1 MKLNKPVCA
10 TSFGNT
16 GFGECTLDPVE
27 IEGAIQVGKDF
38 AIAPGDLATLFT
50 KFDTAR
56 HAAIGA
62 RLFPYKNFISVSDN
76 TEEPSIT
83 TTDYGAKYKTRDG
96 DYDMTFRYI
105 KGGVQAHQE
114 FQKNEGDGKFFYF
127 FDKNGVLYGYKSGGV
142 LRPFP
147 VDQYLALPWRFATGA
162 DKASYLLRFIISQ
175 VYLNK
180 GNLGFLSITDFN
192 IRDIEGLQNVD
203 LILASQADNVLT
215 IQARSSISDVDMHAT
230 YGATLAAAGAWKCIN
245 KQTGATHAITTVTS
259 TTGGWIVTVD
269 TTAWGTLPINDQ
281 LELTWV
287 APSVLSQAPYNVKG
301 FETVEPLIITKSA

>member
-16 GFGECTLDPVE
+16 GFGECTLDPAE
-27 IEGAIQVGKDF
+27 FEGAIQVGKDF
-38 AIAPGDLATLFT
+38 SIATGDLATLFT

-62 RLFPYKNFISVSDN
+62 RLFPYKNFISVTDN

-96 DYDMTFRYI
+96 DYDITFRYI

-114 FQKNEGDGKFFYF
+114 FQKNEGDGKYFYF
-127 FDKNGVLYGYKSGGV
+127 FDKKGVLYGYKSGGA
-142 LRPFP
+142 LKPIP
-147 VDQYLALPWRFATGA
+147 VDQFLVLPWRFATGA

-203 LILASQADNVLT
+203 LILAGQAGNVLT
-215 IQARSSISDVDMHAT
+215 VQARSSISDVDMHAT
-230 YGATLAAAGAWKCIN
+230 YGTVMAAAGGWKCIN
-245 KQTGATHAITTVTS
+245 KATGATVTITTVAS
-259 TTGGWIVTVD
+259 TTGGWTVTLD
-269 TTAWGTLPINDQ
+269 STTYTGLTAGAQ
-281 LELTWV
+281 LELSWV
-287 APSVLSQAPYNVKG
+287 APSVLSQSPYNVKG